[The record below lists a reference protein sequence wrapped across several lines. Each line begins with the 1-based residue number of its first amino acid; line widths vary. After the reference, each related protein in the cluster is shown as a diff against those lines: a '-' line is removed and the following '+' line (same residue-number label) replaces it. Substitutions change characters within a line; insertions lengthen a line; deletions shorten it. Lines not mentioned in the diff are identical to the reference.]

1 MLPRAPAAHG
11 RNLDFRPPPWYN
23 HGMQPIVTLTLPLD
37 DARELYRAL
46 ILRYFV
52 EDTLR
57 RERGLEPISLPV
69 LAERIEKTLGLSQDQ
84 IQNETK
90 RVEDELW
97 QQAWLS
103 FTDEWAWHRAKQDI
117 LKELAPADHA
127 RFTPEELEKLTEH
140 RYESKL
146 EHYLKEVE
154 LPGHESGGTC
164 EWPASS
170 NASSKNL
177 KNKGLK
183 KPSRN
188 A

>member
-1 MLPRAPAAHG
+1 MQAAPSY
-11 RNLDFRPPPWYN
+11 NLDFRAPPWYN

-84 IQNETK
+84 IQVETK

-97 QQAWLS
+97 QHAWLS

-117 LKELAPADHA
+117 QKELSSTDQA
-127 RFTPEELEKLTEH
+127 RFTAEELEKLAEH
-140 RYESKL
+140 RYEAKL
-146 EHYLKEVE
+146 EQYLKEVE
-154 LPGHESGGTC
+154 LPGHEAGSTC
-164 EWPASS
+164 EWPPSASPSS
-170 NASSKNL
+170 NTL
-177 KNKGLK
+177 KKKGLK